1 MANKTTGK
9 FLVAVMAAAMCF
21 TAACSSSKNTA
32 DSGAA
37 TQTGA
42 ETARV
47 ADTESSA
54 EAKSSA
60 EDPAGAQSFAAAHD
74 AFQTTLVEHN
84 SDDDPIPDPPEGFF
98 DLVHYS
104 SKVGD
109 LAAYVSSDPG
119 DGEKHP
125 MVIWVVGGWG
135 NGIDD
140 FPWTYPA
147 WDNDQTGSAF

>member
-1 MANKTTGK
+1 
-9 FLVAVMAAAMCF
+9 
-21 TAACSSSKNTA
+21 
-32 DSGAA
+32 
-37 TQTGA
+37 
-42 ETARV
+42 
-47 ADTESSA
+47 
-54 EAKSSA
+54 
-60 EDPAGAQSFAAAHD
+60 
-74 AFQTTLVEHN
+74 VEHN

-140 FPWTYPA
+140 FPWCYPE
-147 WDNDQTGSAF
+147 WDNDQTGILAGRRADDVPVFPRGKWQSGQL